1 MRNPRLPRRALNW
14 ICRYGIVA
22 GIACMVATTWGMAQ
36 NVNAGGSVL
45 QNSAAQ
51 NSAKGSSAIASA
63 PATAGAS
70 LMPGNYKIGEGDV
83 LNVNVFD
90 TPEFSGIYAVSDKEE
105 INFPLLGILRVG
117 GMRANELAILLQGR
131 LVKANILRYPQVNVI
146 VSSFASQGISVLGEV
161 AHPGIYATYGS
172 QRLLDIISL
181 ASGLTPLAGS
191 TALIRH
197 KGEESA
203 ETVAI
208 RSANGEITD
217 NEVQLEPGDT
227 IVVQRAP
234 VIYVMGEVSKPGGF
248 VMDRGKISVLK
259 GMALAGGPL
268 RTSAHNLL
276 IVRASDSAMKP
287 TMVNLD
293 RLMRG
298 KSPDPI
304 LESGD
309 ILYVPSSL
317 LRTAAQVAIPGIVSS
332 VTGAIVYSQLY

>member
-1 MRNPRLPRRALNW
+1 MRNPSLRRRALNW

-22 GIACMVATTWGMAQ
+22 GIACTVAATWGMAQ
-36 NVNAGGSVL
+36 STDAGGSML
-45 QNSAAQ
+45 QGLTAQ
-51 NSAKGSSAIASA
+51 NSAKGSSITSSA
-63 PATAGAS
+63 PSAAGAS

-181 ASGLTPLAGS
+181 ASGFTPLAGS

-197 KGEESA
+197 RGEESA

-208 RSANGEITD
+208 RSANGEISD
-217 NEVQLEPGDT
+217 SEVQLEPGDT
-227 IVVQRAP
+227 IIVQRAS
-234 VIYVMGEVSKPGGF
+234 VVYVMGEVGKPGGF
-248 VMDRGKISVLK
+248 VMDRGKISVLQ
-259 GMALAGGPL
+259 GIALAGGPL
-268 RTSAHNLL
+268 KTSSHNLV
-276 IVRASDSAMKP
+276 IVHASDRAIGP
-287 TMVNLD
+287 TAVNLD
-293 RLMRG
+293 RVMRG
-298 KSPDPI
+298 KTPNPI

-309 ILYVPSSL
+309 ILYVPNSMI
-317 LRTAAQVAIPGIVSS
+317 RTVAQIGVPGVISATASAV
-332 VTGAIVYSQLY
+332 IYSQLR